1 MTDEFRCNPGFCSR
15 CLGPSHLR
23 ERHGSIRQILRNRGI
38 FYTWGSRISS
48 SLILFASL
56 FWLCCNPP
64 ALKTGHNPFFFG
76 KKTGCPE
83 TTRFFLVKKRVVW
96 LGTDIPFFYQ
106 KKNGLLTLFLNM
118 SLCSAPLWMFLMSH
132 NKMLIRKKSL
142 MMKKLVMKK
151 LLMKMNHPRLMC

>member
-1 MTDEFRCNPGFCSR
+1 MTNEFRCNPAFCSR

-56 FWLCCNPP
+56 FWLRCNPM
-64 ALKTGHNPFFFG
+64 ALKPGHNPFFFG

-83 TTRFFLVKKRVVW
+83 TARFFLVKNGLSGDSPFFLVKKRAVRRQPV
-96 LGTDIPFFYQ
+96 FF
-106 KKNGLLTLFLNM
+106 
-118 SLCSAPLWMFLMSH
+118 W
-132 NKMLIRKKSL
+132 
-142 MMKKLVMKK
+142 
-151 LLMKMNHPRLMC
+151 